1 MMDFISVPLVVG
13 IVCAGIYGLFEL
25 FVRKR
30 ERLAI
35 IEKIGDKLDAS
46 AFDGKLGLPNYM
58 RNFSFSS
65 LKAGCL
71 LAGIGL
77 GLLVG
82 FIINMCMA
90 TNSYYDDGWY
100 RHEVAGTAYGAS
112 VLLFGGIGLIIAFV
126 IELKLGKN
134 NKCHRLACIDVA
146 CCMQHATSLQVDLP
160 EEFRTMEIRLGK
172 VDRTPTYEM
181 RIHCLIGA
189 FIEVP

>member
-1 MMDFISVPLVVG
+1 MPLLSMVNWD
-13 IVCAGIYGLFEL
+13 CL
-25 FVRKR
+25 
-30 ERLAI
+30 
-35 IEKIGDKLDAS
+35 
-46 AFDGKLGLPNYM
+46 
-58 RNFSFSS
+58 SS

-71 LAGIGL
+71 LVGIGL

-134 NKCHRLACIDVA
+134 NK
-146 CCMQHATSLQVDLP
+146 
-160 EEFRTMEIRLGK
+160 
-172 VDRTPTYEM
+172 
-181 RIHCLIGA
+181 
-189 FIEVP
+189 

>member
-46 AFDGKLGLPNYM
+46 AFDGKLGLPHYM

-134 NKCHRLACIDVA
+134 IKSPLACLYRRRVL
-146 CCMQHATSLQVDLP
+146 HAARNVYTTGRSP
-160 EEFRTMEIRLGK
+160 R
-172 VDRTPTYEM
+172 
-181 RIHCLIGA
+181 RIQDNGN
-189 FIEVP
+189 

>member
-35 IEKIGDKLDAS
+35 IEKI
-46 AFDGKLGLPNYM
+46 
-58 RNFSFSS
+58 
-65 LKAGCL
+65 
-71 LAGIGL
+71 GIGL

-134 NKCHRLACIDVA
+134 NK
-146 CCMQHATSLQVDLP
+146 
-160 EEFRTMEIRLGK
+160 
-172 VDRTPTYEM
+172 
-181 RIHCLIGA
+181 
-189 FIEVP
+189 

>member
-25 FVRKR
+25 FVRKK

-46 AFDGKLGLPNYM
+46 AFEGKLGLPNYM
-58 RNFSFSS
+58 RHFSCSS

-82 FIINMCMA
+82 FMINLSMK
-90 TNSYYDDGWY
+90 TNIYFHDEWY
-100 RHEVAGTAYGAS
+100 GREVAGTAYGAS
-112 VLLFGGIGLIIAFV
+112 VLLFGGIGLIVAFIV
-126 IELKLGKN
+126 ELKLGKDH
-134 NKCHRLACIDVA
+134 K
-146 CCMQHATSLQVDLP
+146 
-160 EEFRTMEIRLGK
+160 
-172 VDRTPTYEM
+172 
-181 RIHCLIGA
+181 
-189 FIEVP
+189 

>member
-112 VLLFGGIGLIIAFV
+112 VLLFGGIGLIIAFFLV
-126 IELKLGKN
+126 LKLGNN
-134 NKCHRLACIDVA
+134 NKSPLVCLFRRRV
-146 CCMQHATSLQVDLP
+146 LQAARYVYTTGRSP
-160 EEFRTMEIRLGK
+160 R
-172 VDRTPTYEM
+172 
-181 RIHCLIGA
+181 RIQDNGN
-189 FIEVP
+189 

>member
-100 RHEVAGTAYGAS
+100 RHEVVGTAYGAS
-112 VLLFGGIGLIIAFV
+112 VLLFGGIGV
-126 IELKLGKN
+126 
-134 NKCHRLACIDVA
+134 
-146 CCMQHATSLQVDLP
+146 TSILQVDLP

>member
-1 MMDFISVPLVVG
+1 MMDFISIPLVVG

-30 ERLAI
+30 DRLAI
-35 IEKIGDKLDAS
+35 IEKIGD
-46 AFDGKLGLPNYM
+46 KLGLPNYM

-65 LKAGCL
+65 LKVGCL

-90 TNSYYDDGWY
+90 TNYCYDDGWY
-100 RHEVAGTAYGAS
+100 RNEVAGTAYGAS

-126 IELKLGKN
+126 IELKLGKT
-134 NKCHRLACIDVA
+134 NK
-146 CCMQHATSLQVDLP
+146 
-160 EEFRTMEIRLGK
+160 
-172 VDRTPTYEM
+172 
-181 RIHCLIGA
+181 
-189 FIEVP
+189 

>member
-35 IEKIGDKLDAS
+35 IEKIGD
-46 AFDGKLGLPNYM
+46 KLGLPNYM

-134 NKCHRLACIDVA
+134 NK
-146 CCMQHATSLQVDLP
+146 S
-160 EEFRTMEIRLGK
+160 
-172 VDRTPTYEM
+172 
-181 RIHCLIGA
+181 
-189 FIEVP
+189 